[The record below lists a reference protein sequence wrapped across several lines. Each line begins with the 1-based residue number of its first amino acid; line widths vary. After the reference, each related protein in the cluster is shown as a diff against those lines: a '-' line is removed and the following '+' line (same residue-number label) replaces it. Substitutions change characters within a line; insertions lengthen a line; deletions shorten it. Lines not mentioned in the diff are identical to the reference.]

1 MKVSRRD
8 FIKLTGT
15 TATAATLTSLGF
27 KKSVKADYRPIRVHY
42 AQEIT
47 TICPFCSV
55 GCGIICHVKD
65 GKLIN
70 TEGDPDHPINE
81 GTLCSKGSSLF
92 NMANVYDEQGKIK
105 PNPKRLTK
113 VLYRA
118 PYSDHWEEKEWDW
131 ALEQMGQRIKETRD
145 ETFEQTDENGVTVNR
160 TTAIAHLGSAMCNN
174 EENYLFHKL
183 VRAMGLVNIDHCAR
197 L

>member
-1 MKVSRRD
+1 MNLSRRQFLKVS
-8 FIKLTGT
+8 G
-15 TATAATLTSLGF
+15 AAAATTTLYGIGF
-27 KKSVKADYRPIRVHY
+27 RDVSEASTQRFRLHY

-55 GCGIICHVKD
+55 GCGIICHVRD
-65 GKLIN
+65 GQIVN

-92 NMANVYDEQGKIK
+92 NMSYVFNEKGKAV
-105 PNPKRLTK
+105 PNPNRVTK

-118 PYSDHWEEKEWDW
+118 PKASEWEEVDWDW
-131 ALEQMGQRIKETRD
+131 ALKTIAQRIKNTRD
-145 ETFEQTDENGVTVNR
+145 ETFVTENAQGVTVNR
-160 TTAIAHLGSAMCNN
+160 TPAISWLGSAMCNN
-174 EENYLFHKL
+174 EENYLFHKFS
-183 VRAMGLVNIDHCAR
+183 RSMGLVNIDHCAR